1 MGILRF
7 TDGVTLNTD
16 GKLRVVRKKDGY
28 YVLGEGMSIPVESRE
43 EGKEI
48 IKQMNKD
55 SAAH

>member
-48 IKQMNKD
+48 IKQID
-55 SAAH
+55 LE